1 MVVYKGLVETTA
13 CYKKKK
19 SELQKDSSWICVLLS
34 YIKIYNFCGQSK

>member
-13 CYKKKK
+13 CYKKK
-19 SELQKDSSWICVLLS
+19 SELHKDSFWICVLLS